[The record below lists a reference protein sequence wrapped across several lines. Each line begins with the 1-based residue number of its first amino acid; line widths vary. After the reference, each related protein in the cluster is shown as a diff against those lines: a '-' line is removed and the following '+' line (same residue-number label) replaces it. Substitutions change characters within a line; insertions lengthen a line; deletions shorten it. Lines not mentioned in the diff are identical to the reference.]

1 MKKISTLR
9 KIKFLMVKQKRKK
22 SITPQAENMAK
33 EERKRCII
41 VPEITILYLKIFAYF
56 CS

>member
-22 SITPQAENMAK
+22 SITLQAENMLK